1 MMTQRANY
9 RSNAQVTQATGS
21 RPNSIGL
28 GERALARFVDEMSGR
43 DVPDAVKR
51 RQFTRWPYP
60 KSVAVGI
67 RQGSRGDMM
76 AMAMACRNIS
86 SGGMSLLHRAYIHNG
101 SGIRVCL
108 KKLSGEVVGI
118 DGVVVHS
125 RHVRGTTHEVGVR
138 FDNPIDPREFLSLSS
153 FATTFLIEHVEPDD
167 LKGVVLAIDDSEADL
182 RLLQHFLQGTQIRF
196 RTASDVDEGTKLA
209 VEGCDVI
216 LCDYHL
222 GERNGTEFIELLRR
236 AGSDTPVLMMTADTQ
251 VTKGLLNTPAD
262 AILPKPISREL
273 LHRALAQ
280 FLINDDQNAAKKSML
295 SEGHPNAGFIPDFIA
310 DLSRIADHLEET
322 IKTEDYTRCSDLCLQ
337 IAENGP
343 TLGFQAL
350 ADMASKTARLLASSM
365 SVAETITPV
374 RRLITV
380 CREAER

>member
-1 MMTQRANY
+1 MTRRANY
-9 RSNAQVTQATGS
+9 RSNAQVTPATGS

-28 GERALARFVDEMSGR
+28 GDRALAQFVDEMSGR
-43 DVPDAVKR
+43 DVPEAVKR
-51 RQFTRWPYP
+51 RQFIRWPYP

-67 RQGSRGDMM
+67 RQGSRGDMI

-86 SGGMSLLHRAYIHNG
+86 SGGISLLHRAYIHNG
-101 SGIRVCL
+101 SEIRICL
-108 KKLSGEVVGI
+108 KKLTGDVVGI

-125 RHVRGTTHEVGVR
+125 RHVRGTTHEVGVK

-196 RTASDVDEGTKLA
+196 RTASNIEDGAKLA
-209 VEGCDVI
+209 AEGCDII
-216 LCDYHL
+216 LCDYHF
-222 GERNGTEFIELLRR
+222 EESNGTDFIEKLRQ

-280 FLINDDQNAAKKSML
+280 FLLNENYGAAKKSTL
-295 SEGHPNAGFIPDFIA
+295 SEGHPNANFIPDFVA

-337 IAENGP
+337 ITESGP

-350 ADMASKTARLLASSM
+350 ADMAAKTSRQLSSSM
-365 SVAETITPV
+365 SVAESITPV

>member
-1 MMTQRANY
+1 MTQRPNY
-9 RSNAQVTQATGS
+9 KSKTRVTESASS

-28 GERALARFVDEMSGR
+28 GERELAQFVGEMSGR

-51 RQFTRWPYP
+51 RQYVRWPYP

-67 RQGSRGDMM
+67 RHGSRGDMI

-86 SGGMSLLHRAYIHNG
+86 SGGMSLLHRAFIHNG
-101 SGIRVCL
+101 SGIRICL
-108 KKLSGEVVGI
+108 KKLSGEIVGI

-153 FATTFLIEHVEPDD
+153 FASSFLIEHVEPDD

-196 RTASDVDEGTKLA
+196 RTASDIDEGAKLA
-209 VEGCDVI
+209 AEGCDVI
-216 LCDYHL
+216 LCDYHI
-222 GERNGTEFIELLRR
+222 GEQNGTEFIERLRLS
-236 AGSDTPVLMMTADTQ
+236 GFDTPVLMMTADTQ

-262 AILPKPISREL
+262 AILAKPISREL

-280 FLINDDQNAAKKSML
+280 FLLNCDHGVAKKSTL
-295 SEGHPNAGFIPDFIA
+295 SKEHPNSSFIPDFIA
-310 DLSRIADHLEET
+310 ELRKVADHLEET
-322 IKTEDYTRCSDLCLQ
+322 IKTEDYTRCSDLCHQ
-337 IAENGP
+337 IIESSP

-350 ADMASKTARLLASSM
+350 ADMASKTVRLLSSSM
-365 SVAETITPV
+365 SVSEAITPV

-380 CREAER
+380 CREAEG